1 MKSRKTMNRKTD
13 GARPARKP
21 VVEPLKAVILRAE
34 EEKAKAEAIVAAIGD
49 GVSIQDANFKILY
62 QNEIHRQLVG
72 DHRGEYCYRAYRRCD
87 RICDGCPLEMA
98 FKDGKIHRM
107 ETTNITPRGT
117 IPIEITAS
125 SLRDSTGQIVAGIE
139 VVRDI
144 SERKRI
150 EEALQAAMRRA
161 EEEKAKTEA
170 MIAAIGDGVSIQ
182 DTDFKIIYQNDI
194 HRQLVGDHRGE
205 YCYQAYE
212 YRAAVCQEC
221 PVAMAFKDGNAHT
234 VERSTRTDGGEL
246 HVEITASPLKDST
259 GKIIAGIEIARD
271 IGERKRAEERQNQLL
286 KELENIN
293 KELNDFAYIVSHD
306 LKAPLRGIGSL
317 ATWIATDYADTFDQ
331 QGKEQLDLLLGR
343 VNRMHKLI
351 EGILQYSRTGR
362 TSEEKVEVNLSDL
375 VKQVIDFLS
384 LPRTI
389 KVTFEHEL
397 PTIACERIRIGQ
409 VFQNLIGNAAKFM
422 GKPEGEIRIGCVVDG
437 GCYRFSVSDNGP
449 GIEEKHFDRI
459 FQMFQT
465 LLSRD
470 QFESTG
476 VGLALV
482 KKIVEMYGGRVWVES
497 RVGQGSTFFFTLP
510 KREMNHETRKTHP
523 PR

>member
-1 MKSRKTMNRKTD
+1 MKSRKTMNRQAD
-13 GARPARKP
+13 GARTERKP
-21 VVEPLKAVILRAE
+21 VQESLKTVILRAE
-34 EEKAKAEAIVAAIGD
+34 EGKAKAEAIIAAIGD
-49 GVSIQDANFKILY
+49 GISIQDTDFKILY

-72 DHRGEYCYRAYRRCD
+72 DHGGEYCHNAYRQCD

-98 FKDGKIHRM
+98 FKDGNVHRM

-125 SLRDSTGQIVAGIE
+125 SLRDSTGKAVAGIE
-139 VVRDI
+139 IVRDI
-144 SERKRI
+144 TKRRQT

-194 HRQLVGDHRGE
+194 HKQLVGDHRGE

-234 VERSTRTDGGEL
+234 VERTTRTDGGEL

-271 IGERKRAEERQNQLL
+271 IGERKRAEERQVQLL
-286 KELENIN
+286 QEFESIN

-317 ATWIATDYADTFDQ
+317 AAWIAADYADTFDQ
-331 QGKEQLDLLLGR
+331 QGKEQLDLLLDR
-343 VNRMHKLI
+343 VDRMHTLI
-351 EGILQYSRTGR
+351 DGILQYSRTGR
-362 TSEEKVEVNLSDL
+362 TSEEKVVVNLNDL

-384 LPRTI
+384 LPRAI

-397 PTIACERIRIGQ
+397 PTIVGESIRIGQ

-422 GKPEGEIRIGCVVDG
+422 DKPEGAIRIGCVVDG
-437 GCYRFSVSDNGP
+437 GCYRFSVADNGP
-449 GIEEKHFDRI
+449 GIEEKHFDKI

-510 KREMNHETRKTHP
+510 KEEMSLEIQKTDP

>member
-1 MKSRKTMNRKTD
+1 MKSRKTMNRQTD
-13 GARPARKP
+13 GTHAAGKP
-21 VVEPLKAVILRAE
+21 VRESLKTVVLRAE
-34 EEKAKAEAIVAAIGD
+34 EGKARAEAIIAAIGD
-49 GVSIQDANFKILY
+49 GVSIQDPNFKILY
-62 QNEIHRQLVG
+62 QNEIHKELVG
-72 DHRGEYCYRAYRRCD
+72 DHGGEYCHSAYRHCD
-87 RICDGCPLEMA
+87 SICDGCPLEMS
-98 FKDGKIHRM
+98 FRDGNVHRM

-125 SLRDSTGQIVAGIE
+125 SLRDSTGKAVAGIE
-139 VVRDI
+139 IVRDI
-144 SERKRI
+144 TKRRQT
-150 EEALQAAMRRA
+150 EDALQAAMRHA

-182 DTDFKIIYQNDI
+182 DTGFKITYQNEI
-194 HRQLVGDHRGE
+194 HKQLVGDHRGE

-212 YRAAVCQEC
+212 HSESICAEC

-234 VERSTRTDGGEL
+234 VERSTRTDRGEL

-259 GKIIAGIEIARD
+259 GNIIAGIEIVRD
-271 IGERKRAEERQNQLL
+271 IGERKRAEERQDQLL
-286 KELENIN
+286 QELESIN

-317 ATWIATDYADTFDQ
+317 VNWIAADYADTFDQ

-343 VNRMHKLI
+343 VNRMHTLI

-362 TSEEKVEVNLSDL
+362 TSEETVEVNLNDL

-384 LPRTI
+384 LPDTI
-389 KVTFEHEL
+389 KITFENGL
-397 PTIACERIRIGQ
+397 PTITGERIRIGQ

-422 GKPEGEIRIGCVVDG
+422 DKPEGTIRIGCVADG
-437 GCYRFSVSDNGP
+437 EYYTFSVSDNGP

-459 FQMFQT
+459 FQIFQT

-482 KKIVEMYGGRVWVES
+482 KKIVDMYGGRVWVES

-510 KREMNHETRKTHP
+510 KGEMNHETKKTDP